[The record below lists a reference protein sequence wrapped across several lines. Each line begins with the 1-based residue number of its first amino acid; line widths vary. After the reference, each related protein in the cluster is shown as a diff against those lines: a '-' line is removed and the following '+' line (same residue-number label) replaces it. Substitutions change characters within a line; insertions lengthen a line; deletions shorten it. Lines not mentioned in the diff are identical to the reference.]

1 MRAFIRSNL
10 IPTTIVI
17 AGLAIFLVVAAVQQ
31 LIPPAILPTAPE
43 FVLQFIP
50 HANVLVSLLAITTI
64 IRGWY
69 WITNADIQRHRQ
81 SMLLAT
87 ALFATF
93 LVLYLYRIIHVGP
106 TEFTG
111 PTVIYHYLYL
121 PILAIHI
128 TLAIICIPLVTY
140 ALLIALT
147 YPHQK
152 ITDTPHPTIGRIAAS
167 LWLIS
172 YTLGITVY
180 GFLHIAY

>member
-1 MRAFIRSNL
+1 MRSFIRSHL
-10 IPTTIVI
+10 IPSTLLI
-17 AGLAIFLVVAAVQQ
+17 AGLAIVLVVAAVRQ
-31 LIPPAILPTAPE
+31 LIPPAVLPTPPE
-43 FVLQFIP
+43 IVITLIP
-50 HANVLVSLLAITTI
+50 HINVLISVLAITTI

-69 WITNADIQRHRQ
+69 WIKHANIQKHRH
-81 SMLLAT
+81 SMQLAT
-87 ALFATF
+87 GLFGTF

-111 PTVIYHYLYL
+111 PTILYHYLYL
-121 PILAIHI
+121 PILGIHI
-128 TLAIICIPLVTY
+128 ALAIICIPLVTY

-147 YPHQK
+147 HTPRE

-167 LWLIS
+167 LWLTS

>member
-10 IPTTIVI
+10 ILTTFVI
-17 AGLAIFLVVAAVQQ
+17 AGLAILLVIAAVRQ
-31 LIPPAILPTAPE
+31 LISPYYLPTAPE
-43 FVLQFIP
+43 FVLHLIP
-50 HANVLVSLLAITTI
+50 HANVLISLLAITTI

-69 WITNADIQRHRQ
+69 WITHANIQKHRQ

-87 ALFATF
+87 TLFGTF
-93 LVLYLYRIIHVGP
+93 LILYLYRIILIGP

-111 PTVIYHYLYL
+111 PTRIYHYVYL

-147 YPHQK
+147 HTTREL
-152 ITDTPHPTIGRIAAS
+152 TDTLHPTIGRIAAS

-172 YTLGITVY
+172 YALGITVY
-180 GFLHIAY
+180 GFLHIAS